1 MTVSEF
7 STNENKSKS
16 VQEMD
21 ISFIKSKV
29 KYKKDEPLVTDISS
43 IKAPGYF
50 KPLECGKDFL
60 NNLDATY

>member
-1 MTVSEF
+1 
-7 STNENKSKS
+7 
-16 VQEMD
+16 MD

-43 IKAPGYF
+43 INAPGYF